1 MFLSGPAAAAGIAT
15 INSIGNLGG
24 FVGPMMIGVIRQ
36 QTGSYT
42 WGLYFVAGLL
52 AISALVVLILS
63 ARANKSQTAEIP
75 HPHTH

>member
-1 MFLSGPAAAAGIAT
+1 
-15 INSIGNLGG
+15 
-24 FVGPMMIGVIRQ
+24 MMIGVIRQ

-52 AISALVVLILS
+52 ALSAIVVLLLAAS
-63 ARANKSQTAEIP
+63 GNRAQTAKIP